1 MSLYISSTINI
12 SSSRQWNHVQ
22 ILHPQLVFFR
32 LLFVFTHLACNLCLR
47 GSIVGATTE
56 FLVFVVCMGNFF
68 LLCSC
73 FILPPTIAA
82 SNVGWWPWPS
92 RLFGL
97 DISKP
102 ANLFLGDKDNNNGRM
117 IKLVYEALSASFWRS
132 CVSST
137 EPRARSY
144 CLRVRA
150 RCSWIVISTLL
161 LEAEYWDLFMF
172 TKLAWNLSFLH
183 PKSSYSDNLIRYY
196 RLLF

>member
-1 MSLYISSTINI
+1 MCKSFILSLYFLGFCLYSPIWLAIYAFVDLS
-12 SSSRQWNHVQ
+12 WVQ
-22 ILHPQLVFFR
+22 QRSFWY
-32 LLFVFTHLACNLCLR
+32 LLFVW
-47 GSIVGATTE
+47 GI
-56 FLVFVVCMGNFF
+56 FF